1 MPVKTYVT
9 KASDIV
15 RKWYVVDASDQ
26 TLGRLASRVARILIG
41 KHKPIF
47 SPNMDS
53 GDFVII
59 VNAEKIRTTG
69 RKLSDKMYYSHSGYP
84 GGIKSADL
92 ETMLRTHPERVLERA
107 IKNMLPHNKLGRN
120 MIRKL
125 KVYAGPEHP
134 HEAQQPEKL
143 EF

>member
-1 MPVKTYVT
+1 MKTYAT

-15 RKWYVVDASDQ
+15 RKWYVVDAQDK
-26 TLGRLASRVARILIG
+26 TLGRLASEVARVLMG

-47 SPNMDS
+47 SPNLDT
-53 GDFVII
+53 GDFVVI
-59 VNAEKIRTTG
+59 VNAEKIRVTG
-69 RKLSDKMYYSHSGYP
+69 RKLTDKMYYHHSGYP
-84 GGIKSADL
+84 GGIKSASL
-92 ETMLRTHPERVLERA
+92 EQMLERHPDRVLRLA

-143 EF
+143 ELS

>member
-1 MPVKTYVT
+1 MKTYAT

-15 RKWYVVDASDQ
+15 RKWYVVDAQDK
-26 TLGRLASRVARILIG
+26 TLGRLASQVARVLMG
-41 KHKPIF
+41 KHKPMF
-47 SPNMDS
+47 SPNLDT

-59 VNAEKIRTTG
+59 VNAEKIRVTG
-69 RKLSDKMYYSHSGYP
+69 RKLTDKMYYHHSGYP
-84 GGIKSADL
+84 GGIKSASL
-92 ETMLRTHPERVLERA
+92 EQMLERHPDRVLRLA

-143 EF
+143 EL